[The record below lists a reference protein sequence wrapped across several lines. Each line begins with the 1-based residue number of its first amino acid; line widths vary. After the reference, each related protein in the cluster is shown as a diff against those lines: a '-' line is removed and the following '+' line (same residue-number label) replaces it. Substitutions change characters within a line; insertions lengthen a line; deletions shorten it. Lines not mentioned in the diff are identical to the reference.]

1 MHLAVKHSN
10 EKKMFRCTACAWDFR
25 KESDLQLHVKHSHLG
40 QSNILP
46 GGISAGTAA
55 DTRMEVESEDG
66 ESKGGRSDGLSD
78 ALMHQWM

>member
-1 MHLAVKHSN
+1 MNRLLCPALSHSLAHSLTRSLSPQVHLAVKHSN

-40 QSNILP
+40 QSSVLP

-55 DTRMEVESEDG
+55 RT
-66 ESKGGRSDGLSD
+66 
-78 ALMHQWM
+78 H